1 MIVVITPENF
11 RSELLDASMQ
21 KTVAVYFYAEALPEC
36 LPVTQQLEQLIGPQN
51 AQLTLAKVEVSNP
64 QLQSLAIQ
72 LGLQALPAVVLFQQ
86 GRPTDARM
94 GMEQLGDLANWL
106 APLLPKEEDLL
117 REQALTAMEADDLP
131 TALDAIQQ
139 ARQLQPARG
148 DLLKLHVELC
158 IRLQRLSQART
169 LLEQITM
176 VDQDAEYQRLVS
188 SLELAEQAAESPE
201 LKALEQQWQQSPDDI
216 TIAEALAVQYSQAGR
231 KQEALELLFPLLK
244 RDLQAGDVKKIYLDI
259 LATME
264 GDPSASRFRRQ
275 LYSLLY

>member
-1 MIVVITPENF
+1 MIVVITPENL
-11 RSELLDASMQ
+11 RSELIDASMQ

-36 LPVTQQLEQLIGPQN
+36 QPVTAQLEQLIGPQN
-51 AQLTLAKVEVSNP
+51 PQLTLAKVEVSNP
-64 QLQSLAIQ
+64 QLQGVAIQ
-72 LGLQALPAVVLFQQ
+72 MGLQALPAVVLFQQ

-94 GMEQLGDLANWL
+94 GMEQLNDLADWL

-117 REQALTAMEADDLP
+117 RDQALAALEQDDLA
-131 TALDAIQQ
+131 TAADAIQQ
-139 ARQLQPARG
+139 ARQLQPTRA
-148 DLLKLHVELC
+148 DLIKLHIELC
-158 IRLQRLSQART
+158 IRQQRLSQART

-201 LKALEQQWQQSPDDI
+201 IKALEQQWAQSPDNI
-216 TIAEALAVQYSQAGR
+216 SVAEALAVQYSQAGR

-244 RDLQAGDVKKIYLDI
+244 RDLQAGDIKKIYLDI

-264 GDPSASRFRRQ
+264 GDPSASRYRRQ

>member
-11 RSELLDASMQ
+11 RSELIDASMQ

-36 LPVTQQLEQLIGPQN
+36 QPVTQQLEQLIGPQN
-51 AQLTLAKVEVSNP
+51 PQLTLAKVEVSNP

-117 REQALTAMEADDLP
+117 RDQALVAMESDDLA
-131 TALDAIQQ
+131 TAIDAIQQ

-216 TIAEALAVQYSQAGR
+216 SIAEALAVQYSQAGR

-264 GDPSASRFRRQ
+264 GDPGASRYRRQ

>member
-11 RSELLDASMQ
+11 RSELIDASMQ